1 MAKHK
6 IKARLKDN
14 PLTSEPN
21 DFSAVVNPERSL
33 TIKDICESSSSRGGA
48 DISASSMSHA
58 VELFLKEMAYV
69 LCDGFSVNTGYFT
82 AVPSIRG
89 VFNSPKESFNA
100 DKHTLLFQFTQGESM
115 RKEIANVEIEIE
127 GVLESGTEIL
137 QVTDVKSNT
146 VNELL
151 TPFFNL
157 KIIGSKI
164 KIVGDHP
171 EIGVRFVMVEDPNA
185 WFDVDPSD
193 LVTNNPSELMII
205 IPDMPSEVYKLQITT
220 QFSGSNLLKEPRT
233 VTFDKELRVL

>member
-14 PLTSEPN
+14 PLTSDLN

-89 VFNSPKESFNA
+89 VFNNPKENFSA
-100 DKHTLLFQFTQGESM
+100 DKHTLLFQFTQGETM

-146 VNELL
+146 VNEFL
-151 TPFFNL
+151 TPNFNL
-157 KIIGSKI
+157 KIVGSKI
-164 KIVGDHP
+164 KIAGDHRDV
-171 EIGVRFVMVEDPNA
+171 GVRFVLADDPNG
-185 WFDVDPSD
+185 WIVVDPSD
-193 LVTNNPSELMII
+193 FVVNNPSELIII
-205 IPDMPSEVYKLQITT
+205 IPEMSSGEYKLQIIT
-220 QFSGSNLLKEPRT
+220 QFSGSNLLKEPRA
-233 VTFDKELRVL
+233 VTFDKELTVL

>member
-89 VFNSPKESFNA
+89 VFSSPKETFNA
-100 DKHTLLFQFTQGESM
+100 DKHTLLFQFTQGEAM
-115 RKEIANVEIEIE
+115 RKEIANVEVEIE
-127 GVLESGTEIL
+127 GVLEAGTEIL

-151 TPFFNL
+151 TPRYNL
-157 KIIGSKI
+157 KILGSKI
-164 KIVGDHP
+164 KIVGDHGD
-171 EIGVRFVMVEDPNA
+171 IGVRFVWAEDPNS
-185 WFDVDPSD
+185 WIDVEPSD
-193 LVTNNPSELMII
+193 LVTNNPSELIII
-205 IPDMPSEVYKLQITT
+205 IPDIPSGVYKLQVTT
-220 QFSGSNLLKEPRT
+220 QYAVGRLLKEPRT
-233 VTFDKELRVL
+233 VIFEKELTVQ